1 MKFKVKDVDL
11 STGGTLIVILNS
23 EDAKNLDLNGGDRV
37 ILKKNKREIIT
48 SVDITDSNKKI
59 KNGQVG
65 LFEEVLSA
73 LKVKRGE
80 IISLNPTHTP
90 ASIEIIKRK
99 LDGENL
105 TEKEINIIVK
115 DMVENDLT
123 EMELAY
129 FVSACYKNK
138 LNQNEVVAFTKAIL
152 KNGKQ
157 IKFGKGIMADKHC
170 LGGVP
175 NNRTTMLITP
185 IIASAGLKIAKSSS
199 RSITSAAG
207 TADTMEALS
216 KIAFPIKKIKKI
228 VKQANGCIIW
238 GGAMELA
245 GADNKLIRVRHPLR
259 LDPEGLMLASILAKK
274 ASVGSTHVLIDIPIG
289 KTAKISS
296 KKIANNLKKKFMG
309 LGKILGMK
317 LQVIITDGSQPIGNG
332 IGPNLEARDVLY
344 ILKRDKRAPQ
354 DLEKKS
360 IMMANKLFRLT
371 KTKASAKEIL
381 NSKVAY
387 LKMREII
394 KLQGGKP
401 SIDPDKIEI
410 GKYIYDVKATK
421 SGKVSEMNNIQ
432 LTKIARIAGSP
443 EDKKAGIYLY
453 KHVKDKV
460 KRGEKLY
467 TIYSDSKDKLKY
479 AILASKNSIVIK

>member
-23 EDAKNLDLNGGDRV
+23 EDAKKLDLHGGDRV
-37 ILKKNKREIIT
+37 ILKKGKKEIIT
-48 SVDITDSNKKI
+48 SVDITHSNKNI

-65 LFEEVLSA
+65 LFEEVLDT
-73 LKVKRGE
+73 LKVKKGE
-80 IISLNPTHTP
+80 IISVNPTHTP
-90 ASIEIIKRK
+90 ASIEIIKNK
-99 LDGENL
+99 LDGKIL
-105 TEKEINIIVK
+105 SEKEINILVK

-129 FVSACYKNK
+129 FVSACYNEK
-138 LNQNEVVAFTKAIL
+138 LNHEEIVAFTKAVL

-157 IKFGKGIMADKHC
+157 INFGRGIMADKHC

-207 TADTMEALS
+207 TADTMEALA
-216 KIAFPIKKIKKI
+216 KIAFPLKKIKEI
-228 VKQANGCIIW
+228 VKRANGCIIW

-245 GADNKLIRVRHPLR
+245 GADNKLIKVRHPLR

-289 KTAKISS
+289 KTAKIHS
-296 KKIANNLKKKFMG
+296 KKVAKNLKKKFIE
-309 LGKILGMK
+309 LGKTLGMK
-317 LQVIITDGSQPIGNG
+317 VQVMITDGSQPIGNG
-332 IGPNLEARDVLY
+332 IGPNLEARDILY
-344 ILKRDKRAPQ
+344 ILKRDERAPK

-394 KLQGGKP
+394 KLQGGKV
-401 SIDPDKIEI
+401 SINPDNLEL
-410 GKYIYDVKATK
+410 GKYTFDVKSTK
-421 SGKVSEMNNIQ
+421 SGKVSEMNNIK
-432 LTKIARIAGSP
+432 LTKVARIAGSP

-467 TIYSDSKDKLKY
+467 TIYSSSRDKLEY
-479 AILASKNSIVIK
+479 AKLASKNAIVIK